1 MTTEI
6 DRLLVRVEA
15 NAVQFENSIKKLNRS
30 MYGSQAEMRKSL
42 DRMKRDFEQRSAGIV
57 RPLGEALRTEVA
69 GMATVLA
76 GAFSTAQ
83 VVAYADAWTE
93 GRNALAAAGV
103 ATGDLAS
110 RQGELVNLANETRTS
125 TENTIALYRRLTI
138 ASQELGLAD
147 AEVLRLTE
155 LLNKAF
161 QAGGASTQEAAS
173 AALQLSQALAS
184 GVLQGDE
191 LRAIRES
198 APLVAMAIADSMG
211 VSIGALKELGAEG
224 KLTGRIVADAI
235 LGAADDIESRF
246 GATTV
251 TVGQALQ
258 ILNNELGRYVGQ
270 ADQGLSASQKMA
282 QAIVSLA
289 TNLDRIIPV
298 LTTLATI
305 IGIGY
310 ASSLTVA
317 GVRTAAATVETI
329 RYQVALAGLTARQT
343 GATTAQ
349 VLLNGAMAAN
359 PIGLVVTVVAALA
372 AGLFI
377 LAQRYDRSRIAAEE
391 LASVTETGNEALR
404 RYEEALRQAESASGA
419 SAAAAR
425 RNAEALREEAAA
437 AIVAARALA
446 AKRTA
451 EAQEALTIASRAF
464 QEATATTPRDAG
476 EVAGQLAFA
485 AGSQRRF
492 EQAQADAAAAIREQI
507 RMEQELGRIRQGS
520 AISAPVGN
528 GAAPSGGTAPA
539 GGQVRDN
546 SAEIA
551 ARRVILD
558 LEMQAQ
564 LLRARGREADADA
577 LDRRLEIMRLTERL
591 EAAGVEDAEARATA
605 YVDAMQ
611 AAERTRAALDA
622 IGEALNEQA
631 EAAREAVRLATEA
644 QEAADREALARY
656 ENARDEFRYEFVNGI
671 RAAIDGDLGRA
682 FEGLADRFTNRLLE
696 QAADGLFDVIFGG
709 RGGGKGG
716 GGNLLS
722 SVFSSLFGG
731 GRAMGG
737 PVKAGMIYRVNE
749 NTPNSE
755 FFAPGVDGSIIPRLK
770 GMSIPQGGGRQVIE
784 HRITV
789 TPERDSFIRLS
800 ADTATPI
807 AAQAGQVAFGGARQ
821 AVPADLARRDAYR
834 RG

>member
-6 DRLLVRVEA
+6 DRLLVRIEA
-15 NAVQFENSIKKLNRS
+15 NAVQFENSIKKLNRN
-30 MYGSQAEMRKSL
+30 MQDSQAEMRKRL
-42 DRMKRDFEQRSAGIV
+42 ADMKRDFQQQSATIV
-57 RPLGEALRTEVA
+57 RPLGDALRNEVA
-69 GMATVLA
+69 RIAGILA
-76 GAFSTAQ
+76 GIAGILGGAFSAAQ
-83 VVAYADAWTE
+83 VAAYADAWTQ

-110 RQGELVNLANETRTS
+110 RQGELVDLANETRTS

-138 ASQELGLAD
+138 ASQKLGLAD
-147 AEVLRLTE
+147 AEVLRLTV

-161 QAGGASTQEAAS
+161 QAGGASTQEAA
-173 AALQLSQALAS
+173 AASLQLSQALAS

-191 LRAIRES
+191 LRSIREN

-224 KLTGRIVADAI
+224 KITGRIVADAI
-235 LGAADDIESRF
+235 IGAADDIEGRF

-258 ILNNELGRYVGQ
+258 ILNNELGRFVGE

-289 TNLDRIIPV
+289 NNLDRIIPV
-298 LTTLATI
+298 VTTLATV
-305 IGIGY
+305 IGVGF
-310 ASSLTVA
+310 ARSLAAA
-317 GVRTAAATVETI
+317 GIRTAAATIEAA
-329 RYQVALAGLTARQT
+329 RYQLALAALTARQT

-349 VLLNGAMAAN
+349 VLFNGALAAN

-391 LASVTETGNEALR
+391 LASATQTGNEALR
-404 RYEEALRQAESASGA
+404 RYEEALRQSESASGA

-464 QEATATTPRDAG
+464 QEATATTPREAG

-485 AGSQRRF
+485 AGAQRRF
-492 EQAQADAAAAIREQI
+492 EQAQADAAAAVREQI
-507 RMEQELGRIRQGS
+507 RMEQELDRIRQGS
-520 AISAPVGN
+520 GISAPPAG
-528 GAAPSGGTAPA
+528 GAAPPGGTAPA
-539 GGQVRDN
+539 GGQVQDN

-551 ARRVILD
+551 ARRVILE

-591 EAAGVEDAEARATA
+591 ESAGVEDAEARATA
-605 YVDAMQ
+605 YVDALA
-611 AAERTRAALDA
+611 AAEATARAFDA
-622 IGEALNEQA
+622 IGAAIEQKR
-631 EAAREAVRLATEA
+631 ESAREA
-644 QEAADREALARY
+644 QEAADREALDRY
-656 ENARDEFRYEFVNGI
+656 ESARNDFRYEFVNSI

-722 SVFSSLFGG
+722 SVFGSLFGG

-770 GMSIPQGGGRQVIE
+770 GMSIPQGGGRQVME

-807 AAQAGQVAFGGARQ
+807 AAQAGQAAFGGARQ
-821 AVPADLARRDAYR
+821 VVPADLARRDAYR